1 MITVTSVFNEREVRP
16 FFELVKASI
25 HRSRQPFTILLLKI
39 HENLEKSAHEAISS
53 FLTNEIRLTDVL
65 FQIEGQNTWGLMLT
79 QSGANE
85 ASVLLN
91 RLDSRKPIISEPFTA
106 CIIEVRNES
115 AEFNEILEKGLE
127 AVQLAG
133 VHRVRDFEERKKE
146 QIKVSILEEN
156 SMFRSVLA
164 TTIESIHMDGMEL
177 DLQVFE
183 DGQAFLESDWIKS
196 AHTHILVLNDI
207 LPRRNGLDIL
217 HTIRQMPNQQK
228 FIVFMMTN
236 NQSEEEMIRSFEK
249 GVDGFFIK
257 PINIRLFEAQIKRT
271 CKGLWR

>member
-1 MITVTSVFNEREVRP
+1 MTTVTSVFNEREVRP
-16 FFELVKASI
+16 FFEMVKASI

-39 HENLEKSAHEAISS
+39 HEKLDARTYEAIRD
-53 FLTNEIRLTDVL
+53 FLANEIRLTDVL
-65 FQIEGQNTWGLMLT
+65 FQVDQQNTWGLLLT

-85 ASVLLN
+85 ASALLN
-91 RLDSRKPIISEPFTA
+91 RLESRKPNISEPFTA
-106 CIIEVRNES
+106 CMIEIRNES
-115 AEFNEILEKGLE
+115 AEFNEIVEKGLE
-127 AVQLAG
+127 AVQLPG
-133 VHRVRDFEERKKE
+133 VHRVRDFEERKIE

-156 SMFRSVLA
+156 SMFRKVLA
-164 TTIESIHMDGMEL
+164 TTIKSIHLDGMKL

-196 AHTHILVLNDI
+196 AHMHIVILNDI

-217 HTIRQMPNQQK
+217 HTLRQMPNQQK
-228 FIVFMMTN
+228 FIVFMMTS
-236 NQSEEEMIRSFEK
+236 NQSEEEMIRSYEK

>member
-1 MITVTSVFNEREVRP
+1 MTTVTSVFNEREVRP
-16 FFELVKASI
+16 FFEMVKASI

-39 HENLEKSAHEAISS
+39 HEKLDARTYEAIRD
-53 FLTNEIRLTDVL
+53 FLANEIRLTDVL
-65 FQIEGQNTWGLMLT
+65 FQVDQQNTWGLLLT

-85 ASVLLN
+85 ASALLN
-91 RLDSRKPIISEPFTA
+91 RLESRKPIISEPFTA
-106 CIIEVRNES
+106 CMIEIRNVS
-115 AEFNEILEKGLE
+115 AEFNEIVEKGLE
-127 AVQLAG
+127 AVQLPG
-133 VHRVRDFEERKKE
+133 VHRVRDFEERKIE

-156 SMFRSVLA
+156 SMFRKVLA
-164 TTIESIHMDGMEL
+164 TTIKSIHLDGMKL

-196 AHTHILVLNDI
+196 AHMHIVILNDI

-217 HTIRQMPNQQK
+217 HTLRQMPNQQK
-228 FIVFMMTN
+228 FIVFMMTS
-236 NQSEEEMIRSFEK
+236 NQSEEEMIRSYEK

>member
-39 HENLEKSAHEAISS
+39 HENLEESAHEAIRS
-53 FLTNEIRLTDVL
+53 FLANEIRLTDVL

-91 RLDSRKPIISEPFTA
+91 RLDTRKPIISEPFTA

-115 AEFNEILEKGLE
+115 AELNEILEKGLE

-156 SMFRSVLA
+156 SMFRKVLA

-196 AHTHILVLNDI
+196 AHTHIVVLNDI